1 MEFLKDISIGITIA
15 VILYVFIL
23 SITTIMTNNETI
35 SEKTQKVFI
44 WNFIAGIVLIFMGN
58 TVFNNTNGIKNNAIR
73 YGAILGG
80 CGLMVNSIIM
90 NWDYLSDT
98 TRVVLFGLLL
108 MVIIA
113 YSYRKKKVIKE
124 NSTVVHKL

>member
-44 WNFIAGIVLIFMGN
+44 WNFIAGISLIFMGN
-58 TVFNNTNGIKNNAIR
+58 TVFNNTNGIKNNAMR

-113 YSYRKKKVIKE
+113 YSYRKKNVIKE

>member
-44 WNFIAGIVLIFMGN
+44 WNFIAGIALIFMGN

-90 NWDYLSDT
+90 NWDYLSDA